1 MNSIEIGG
9 APFSRDSNCLR
20 RMHIYIR
27 IVIEFQW
34 IGFGKYGILFWEN
47 RTGGKFM
54 KNEFLK
60 GFTQKVSLY
69 ALDAVFLSFF
79 SIMEL

>member
-1 MNSIEIGG
+1 
-9 APFSRDSNCLR
+9 
-20 RMHIYIR
+20 MHIYIR
-27 IVIEFQW
+27 IVIQFQW

-60 GFTQKVSLY
+60 GLLQKVSLY
-69 ALDAVFLSFF
+69 ALDAVLRKLFF
-79 SIMEL
+79 YAFQLRSCEVIF

>member
-1 MNSIEIGG
+1 
-9 APFSRDSNCLR
+9 
-20 RMHIYIR
+20 MHIYIR
-27 IVIEFQW
+27 IVIQFQW

-69 ALDAVFLSFF
+69 ALDVVFLLLFLSFF
-79 SIMEL
+79 SIMELWYNILIIHYV

>member
-1 MNSIEIGG
+1 
-9 APFSRDSNCLR
+9 
-20 RMHIYIR
+20 MHIYIR
-27 IVIEFQW
+27 IVIQFQW

-47 RTGGKFM
+47 GTGGKFM

-69 ALDAVFLSFF
+69 ALDAVFFFLSFF
-79 SIMEL
+79 SIMKL